1 MIAQI
6 SVLETVTPLDFLDFR
21 CVYVP
26 VSVFTH
32 STSVP
37 LPTVKINLVTILLLL
52 TNRGFLTPA
61 SGFQSTQ
68 FRLLEIRLGLKEEQR
83 VKYAHCSFT

>member
-1 MIAQI
+1 M
-6 SVLETVTPLDFLDFR
+6 SVCLCS
-21 CVYVP
+21 CVN

-32 STSVP
+32 SMSVP
-37 LPTVKINLVTILLLL
+37 LPTVKSNLVIVILLLL